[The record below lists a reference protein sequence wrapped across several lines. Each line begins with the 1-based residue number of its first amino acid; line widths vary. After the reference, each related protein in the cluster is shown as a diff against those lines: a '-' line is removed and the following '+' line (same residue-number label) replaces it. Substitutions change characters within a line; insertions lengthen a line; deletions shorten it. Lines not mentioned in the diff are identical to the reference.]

1 MNYVCTI
8 NPGRISK
15 ITGKITDLA
24 GNSMF
29 STSGISSVLHYVN
42 LDDPVTT
49 NIPIGTIFG
58 FNGGQSGGSTTTG
71 FKTAFYINEGSSD
84 LYFYNDVATLNS
96 FTGSATRET
105 GSSTSGLNGL
115 TANTSKYR
123 EADFPRFTAE
133 FVIVSK

>member
-1 MNYVCTI
+1 
-8 NPGRISK
+8 
-15 ITGKITDLA
+15 
-24 GNSMF
+24 
-29 STSGISSVLHYVN
+29 
-42 LDDPVTT
+42 
-49 NIPIGTIFG
+49 
-58 FNGGQSGGSTTTG
+58 
-71 FKTAFYINEGSSD
+71 

-123 EADFPRFTAE
+123 EGDFPRFTAE